1 MSKSLVKHIL
11 FFNILVFIAGIFI
24 ATSYANLEI
33 DKLNISNSDYDSK
46 VNVSEFLQ
54 SYNEKYNEDISDINQ
69 LSINN
74 NSVQA
79 EARNFYEEILQ
90 SKMNDSMEIKKESY
104 YEKFNIL
111 IFASLSMHHQTL
123 HDLFISSQ
131 KYPNSIIV
139 FRGVAEN
146 SDLTEGITLIHSLIN
161 GLEPLPNIIIDPT
174 MFKKNNI
181 DTVPTIVIKKQG
193 QEQARVSGL
202 ISPEWI
208 LNEIEND
215 FRGDAGVKGNTYEIA
230 EPDLIEVM
238 KSKVAGIDWEQK
250 KQNALN
256 NFWKKQEFISLPV
269 ASKYNKREL
278 DPSVLVTKD
287 IVTASNE
294 IIAKKGDVIN
304 PLDLRPFTQTVFIFD
319 PTDKRQTNVIL
330 TIKDNIK
337 TPRATFLVT
346 SMDRE
351 KGWTFYKEIT
361 DLLDAPVFY
370 LTPDIKDRFLIEA
383 IPSVITAD
391 GRKFIIEELDIN
403 DKE

>member
-11 FFNILVFIAGIFI
+11 FFNILVIIAGIFI
-24 ATSYANLEI
+24 AKSYAKLET
-33 DKLNISNSDYDSK
+33 DKLNISDNDSK

-54 SYNEKYNEDISDINQ
+54 SYREKYNEDISDINQ

-139 FRGVAEN
+139 FRGVPEN
-146 SDLTEGITLIHSLIN
+146 SNLTEGITLIHSLIN
-161 GLEPLPNIIIDPT
+161 GLEPLPNIVIDPT

-181 DTVPTIVIKKQG
+181 DTVPTIVIKEQG
-193 QEQARVSGL
+193 QEQARVLGL

-208 LNEIEND
+208 LNEIEDD

-287 IVTASNE
+287 IVTANNE

-351 KGWTFYKEIT
+351 KGWTFYNEIT
-361 DLLDAPVFY
+361 DLLDAPIFY
-370 LTPDIKDRFLIEA
+370 LTQDIKDRFLIEA

>member
-11 FFNILVFIAGIFI
+11 FFNILVIIAGIFI
-24 ATSYANLEI
+24 AKSYAKLET
-33 DKLNISNSDYDSK
+33 DKLNISDNDSK

-54 SYNEKYNEDISDINQ
+54 SYREKYNEDISDINQ

-139 FRGVAEN
+139 FRGVPEN
-146 SDLTEGITLIHSLIN
+146 SNLTEGITLIHSLIN
-161 GLEPLPNIIIDPT
+161 GLEPLPNIVIDPT

-181 DTVPTIVIKKQG
+181 DTVPTIVIKEQG

-208 LNEIEND
+208 LNEIEDD

-287 IVTASNE
+287 IVTANNE

-351 KGWTFYKEIT
+351 KGWTFYNEIT

-370 LTPDIKDRFLIEA
+370 LTQDIKDRFLIEA

>member
-11 FFNILVFIAGIFI
+11 FFNILVIIAGIFI
-24 ATSYANLEI
+24 AKSYAKLET
-33 DKLNISNSDYDSK
+33 DKLNISDNDSK

-54 SYNEKYNEDISDINQ
+54 SYREKYNEDISDINQ

-139 FRGVAEN
+139 FRGVPEN
-146 SDLTEGITLIHSLIN
+146 SNLTEGITLIHSLIN
-161 GLEPLPNIIIDPT
+161 GLEPLPNIVIDPT

-181 DTVPTIVIKKQG
+181 DTVPTIVIKEQG

-208 LNEIEND
+208 LNEIEDD
-215 FRGDAGVKGNTYEIA
+215 FRGDAGVKGNTYEIV

-287 IVTASNE
+287 IVTANNE

-351 KGWTFYKEIT
+351 KGWTFYNEIT

-370 LTPDIKDRFLIEA
+370 LTQDIKDRFLIEA